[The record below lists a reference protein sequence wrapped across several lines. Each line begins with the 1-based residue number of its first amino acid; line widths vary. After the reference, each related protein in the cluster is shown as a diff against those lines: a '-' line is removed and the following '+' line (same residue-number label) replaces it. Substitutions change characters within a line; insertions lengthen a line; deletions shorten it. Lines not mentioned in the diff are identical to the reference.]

1 MNSPLS
7 KGASQP
13 AGCAPAQNQVIAL
26 RVAIIG
32 AVLLGLFAIVLFR
45 LWYLQVLSGHTL
57 AAQATQNRVRNTPV
71 TPPRGN
77 IVDRKGGIIVQNKRA
92 AVIEMAPASLP
103 EIERTKALEFGQK
116 LGQWYALT
124 AAKRKTTPRPAIVP
138 LSDPSWVQ
146 TYGKYDELGQLKD
159 LQARY
164 ARLGSLL
171 KLPAET
177 VRRRVINSYYLQ
189 PYAYAPL
196 TQDAQPA
203 EVAYVAENASLFPG
217 VSAGQRYVR
226 SYPLRT
232 IGAQLLGQVGP
243 VPVDD
248 KTHKT
253 SIDKYKKLNTATQV
267 GLSGLEF
274 QYNGDLSGQPGS
286 VRAHIDAQGDVVG
299 TPTQIDPIPGNTL
312 QLTLDNTLQA
322 VAQKAISGAGGFNP
336 GDNPAAAIA
345 MDPRDGSILASVSN
359 PTYNPNVFAN
369 ISKSAFRALVD
380 PNGSKPLFNRVLAGA
395 YPAGSTFKPV
405 TTLAALASKVT
416 TPTEQINDPGFIKI
430 SDTTYTNAKREANGP
445 IALERAIQVS
455 SDVYF
460 YTMGERLNG
469 QAKLPLQQWAERL
482 GYGHRTGIDLPGERA
497 GTVPDPKW
505 RIALNKLE
513 KPCRI
518 KRHIQLT
525 PGTFGCG
532 YSDMRTWSVGD
543 EVGLSVGQGDVQVT
557 PLQSAV
563 MYAAI
568 ENGGKIV
575 TPHLG
580 AAIQNRAGETVQT
593 LSSPAKKQL
602 NLDPTALSTL
612 RAGLFDAANAEGGTS
627 QKVFADWP
635 KKYAVYGKTGTAER
649 GAGRA
654 DQAWYAA
661 YVPDAKR
668 PIVVVVTVENG
679 GFGATT
685 AAPIAAQIMR
695 AWYHLSGTKIS
706 AGDSSTY

>member
-7 KGASQP
+7 KGVSQP
-13 AGCAPAQNQVIAL
+13 AGSAPAQNQVIAL

-57 AAQATQNRVRNTPV
+57 AAQATQNRVRDTPV

-77 IVDRKGGIIVQNKRA
+77 IVYRNGKEIVQNKRA
-92 AVIEMAPASLP
+92 QVIELAPNSLP
-103 EIERTKALEFGQK
+103 EIERTKALEYGQQ
-116 LGQWYALT
+116 LGKWYALT
-124 AAKRKTTPRPAIVP
+124 KAQRKTTARPKIIA

-146 TYGKYDELGQLKD
+146 TYGKYDELDQLKD
-159 LQARY
+159 LRARY
-164 ARLGSLL
+164 ARLGNLL
-171 KLPAET
+171 KLPAES

-196 TQDAQPA
+196 TQDAQPD

-226 SYPLRT
+226 SYPLRE

-243 VPVDD
+243 VPVNE

-253 SIDKYKKLNTATQV
+253 TIDKYKKLNTATQV
-267 GLSGLEF
+267 GLSGLEYE
-274 QYNGDLSGQPGS
+274 YNGDLSGQPGS

-299 TPTQIDPIPGNTL
+299 TPKQIDPTPGNTL

-322 VAQKAISGAGGFNP
+322 AAQKAISSSGGFNP
-336 GDNPAAAIA
+336 GGNPAAAIA
-345 MDPRDGSILASVSN
+345 MDPRDGSILASVSG
-359 PTYNPNVFAN
+359 PSYNPNELAN
-369 ISKSAFRALVD
+369 ISKARFTALVD
-380 PNGSKPLFNRVLAGA
+380 PNGGKPLFNRVLAGA

-405 TTLAALASKVT
+405 TTFAALASKVT
-416 TPTEQINDPGFIKI
+416 TPSEVIDDPGKIKI
-430 SDTTYTNAKREANGP
+430 SDTTYTNAKSEANGP
-445 IALERAIQVS
+445 IALRRAIQVS

-469 QAKLPLQQWAERL
+469 TAGLPLQAWARRL
-482 GYGHRTGIDLPGERA
+482 GYGHKTGIDLPGERA
-497 GTVPDPKW
+497 GTIPDPKW

-513 KPCRI
+513 RPCRI
-518 KRHIQLT
+518 KNHMILT

-563 MYAAI
+563 MYSAI

-593 LSSPAKKQL
+593 ISAPAKKQL
-602 NLDPTALSTL
+602 TLDPAALSTL
-612 RAGLFDAANAEGGTS
+612 RDGLFDAANASGGTS
-627 QKVFADWP
+627 QEVFADWP

-649 GAGRA
+649 GEGRQ

-661 YVPDAKR
+661 YVPNPTR
-668 PIVVVVTVENG
+668 PIVVIVTVENG

-685 AAPIAAQIMR
+685 AAPIAAQILR
-695 AWYHLSGTKIS
+695 SWYRLKDVKIA
-706 AGDSSTY
+706 AGSSTTN